1 MKYKTSVFIGRFQPV
16 HNAHIQIIEQAL
28 EISETVIVSV
38 GSAHK
43 PKTIKNPWT
52 AEERIN
58 MIKKALKDKLS
69 KTQGWTDKPEEFESR
84 VKFIQVRDHMYN
96 NTRWASET
104 YSKAVLAGAT
114 QDKETCLIG
123 CYKDN
128 SSWYLKMFPQWSFEE
143 VKRIRDNED
152 RIMNATDVREELFY
166 WGQVENT
173 THRGLIPECVS
184 KELVAWA
191 NTKEYEDLQHEWRFI
206 KGYKEKWEAAP
217 YKPTFVTT
225 DAVVIKSGHVLM
237 INRKMNP
244 GKGLWA
250 LPGGFLNQ
258 EETLEDCAIRELK
271 EETRIKVDKPVL
283 KRSIVETKIF
293 DHPNRSLRGRT
304 ITHAYLIDLG
314 EGPLPEVK
322 GGDDAAGA
330 HWVPLAD
337 LKNLEDKIYEDHNDI
352 IQRLTSRF

>member
-28 EISETVIVSV
+28 KVSETVIVSV

-52 AEERIN
+52 TKERID
-58 MIKKALKDKLS
+58 MIKRALKEKLGT
-69 KTQGWTDKPEEFESR
+69 TQGWTDYPQDFEKR
-84 VKFIQVRDHMYN
+84 VKFIEVRDHMYN

-123 CYKDN
+123 CFKDD
-128 SSWYLKMFPQWSFEE
+128 SSWYLKMYPQWSFEE
-143 VKRIRDNED
+143 IGTIYDNEN
-152 RIMNATDVREELFY
+152 RVMNATDVREELFF
-166 WGQVENT
+166 WSTVENT
-173 THRGLIPECVS
+173 AHRGVLAKCTDLD
-184 KELVAWA
+184 LVEWA
-191 NTKEYEDLQHEWRFI
+191 KTPAYDALKQEWRFLR
-206 KGYKEKWEAAP
+206 GYKDKWASAP
-217 YKPTFVTT
+217 YVPTFITT
-225 DAVVIKSGHVLM
+225 DSIVVKSGHILM
-237 INRKMNP
+237 IKRKVNP

-250 LPGGFLNQ
+250 LPGGFLNPN
-258 EETLEDCAIRELK
+258 EKLEDCAMRELK

-283 KRSIVETKIF
+283 RRSILETKVF

-304 ITHAYLIDLG
+304 VTHAYLIDLG

-330 HWVPLAD
+330 HWIPLAD
-337 LKNLEDKIYEDHNDI
+337 LKHLEDQMFEDHNDI
-352 IQRLTSRF
+352 IQNLTSRF